1 MEAGEKMDGMDAYI
15 VDVVRT
21 PFGRGRESGSL
32 ASAHPVDLLSTVL
45 IALQQ
50 RTGLD
55 PVFIEDTIVGCVQQV
70 GEQAGNIARHAV
82 LASGWPSSVPG
93 VTLDRK
99 CGSFQQAVH
108 FAAATVASGQM
119 DVIAVGGVEMM
130 SRVPMKLNRM
140 GRDELGPRFHEALPE
155 GLVGQGISAEIIA
168 GRWNIDRLAMDEYAA
183 TSHQQAALYRDNGL
197 LARDIVPVTTNGSV
211 VTTDEGIRDTTTVEI
226 LSGLK
231 AAYERPE
238 MSERFP
244 EIRWGVT
251 AGNSSQIT
259 DGAAATLVV
268 SERALLEHS
277 LTPRARIVATSA
289 VGDDPILMLTGVIPA
304 TEKVLRK
311 AGLNAQDMDTFEVN
325 EAFASVVLA
334 WESEFDID
342 RTRVNPWGGAIAFGH
357 PVGASGGR
365 LLAQLVGR
373 LEETR
378 GRYGLWTMC
387 ESGGMAN
394 ATIIER
400 YRP

>member
-1 MEAGEKMDGMDAYI
+1 MNGMDAYI

-21 PFGRGRESGSL
+21 PFGRGRETGAL
-32 ASAHPVDLLSTVL
+32 AAAHPVDLLSTVL
-45 IALQQ
+45 VAMQE
-50 RTGLD
+50 RTGID
-55 PVFIEDTIVGCVQQV
+55 AGVIEDTIVGCVQQV

-82 LASGWPSSVPG
+82 LASGWPASVPG

-130 SRVPMKLNRM
+130 SRIPMKLNRM
-140 GRDELGPRFHEALPE
+140 GRDELGPRFRAALPE
-155 GLVGQGISAEIIA
+155 GLVGQGISAELIA
-168 GRWNIDRLAMDEYAA
+168 GRWGIDRLAMDEYAV
-183 TSHQQAALYRDNGL
+183 TSHRRAARYRDAGL
-197 LARDIVPVTTNGSV
+197 LARDIVPVDLEGGVVSV
-211 VTTDEGIRDTTTVEI
+211 DEGIRDTTTVEI
-226 LSGLK
+226 LAGLK
-231 AAYERPE
+231 PAYERQD
-238 MSERFP
+238 MAARFP

-268 SERALLEHS
+268 SEEALARYG
-277 LTPRARIVATSA
+277 LTPRARVVATSA

-304 TEKVLRK
+304 TRKVLHR
-311 AGLNAQDMDTFEVN
+311 AGLSIQDMDTVEVN

-334 WESEFDID
+334 WAAEFPID
-342 RTRVNPWGGAIAFGH
+342 GERVNPWGGAIAFGH

-373 LEETR
+373 LEESR

-394 ATIIER
+394 ATILER
-400 YRP
+400 V

>member
-1 MEAGEKMDGMDAYI
+1 MRRMDAYI

-21 PFGRGRESGSL
+21 PFGRGRESGVL
-32 ASAHPVDLLSTVL
+32 NSAHPVDLLSTVL
-45 IALQQ
+45 VALQQ
-50 RTGLD
+50 RTGVD
-55 PVFIEDTIVGCVQQV
+55 PAFIEDTIVGCVQQV

-140 GRDELGPRFHEALPE
+140 GRDELGPRFRAALPE

-168 GRWNIDRLAMDEYAA
+168 GRWGIDRIAMDEYAA
-183 TSHQQAALYRDNGL
+183 TSHRRAAHYRDVGL
-197 LARDIVPVTTNGSV
+197 LAKDIVPVTVDDGIV
-211 VTTDEGIRDTTTVEI
+211 CLDEGIRDTTTAEI
-226 LSGLK
+226 LAGLK
-231 AAYERPE
+231 SAYEQPD
-238 MSERFP
+238 MLERFP

-268 SERALLEHS
+268 SERALLEHA
-277 LTPRARIVATSA
+277 LTPRARIIATSA
-289 VGDDPILMLTGVIPA
+289 VGDDPILMLTGIIPA
-304 TEKVLRK
+304 TEKVLQR
-311 AGLNAQDMDTFEVN
+311 AGLTVQDMDTFEVN

-334 WESEFDID
+334 WETEFPID
-342 RTRVNPWGGAIAFGH
+342 RARVNPWGGAIAFGH

-373 LEETR
+373 LEETG

-400 YRP
+400 FGS